1 MKKTVIIINGTGGA
15 GKDTLCGLA
24 SKHYKVKNISAI
36 TPIKEIAGHYG
47 WNGEKD
53 SRARKFLSDLK
64 KVFIDDNDM
73 PTKYLHGEYKEFLEG
88 EEELLFVHIREKEE
102 IDKFKAL
109 VGEAC
114 VTLLV
119 ERERK
124 GMKGYRDSWG
134 NASDDE
140 VKDYQYDYYYINNK
154 PLPETEKDFVTL
166 IEKIMQKKIGIS

>member
-36 TPIKEIAGHYG
+36 TPIKEIARNYG

-64 KVFIDDNDM
+64 KVFIDYNDM
-73 PTKYLHGEYKEFLEG
+73 PTKYLYGEYKAFLEG

-119 ERERK
+119 EREGRGTK
-124 GMKGYRDSWG
+124 GHRGGWG

-140 VKDYQYDYYYINNK
+140 VKKYKYDYYYTNNK
-154 PLPETEKDFVTL
+154 PLSEAEKDFVSL
-166 IEKIMQKKIGIS
+166 IGEINQDLS